1 MASIYYIDGYNILH
15 RSRSLRESAR
25 ADLEN
30 AREAL
35 IDRVAQ
41 FCVATGHVAYLVFDG
56 QRSHRAEKVAHHRNV
71 PGLHVVYT
79 PSDLTA
85 DSYIERHVYNHKD
98 RLQVAVVSNDRSLR
112 DLCRNLGA
120 LTMDADNFLETV
132 TESRHDMSDVM
143 ERSNRVK
150 IEHLEDRLDGDSL
163 RKLMELRKK
172 L

>member
-15 RSRSLRESAR
+15 RSRSLREAAR

-41 FCVATGHVAYLVFDG
+41 FCVATGHVANLVFDG

-71 PGLHVVYT
+71 AGLHVVYT

-132 TESRHDMSDVM
+132 TESRHDMSAVM
-143 ERSNRVK
+143 ERSNRMK